1 MFIAFLLASTSKP
14 PTAGA
19 PSTTAPPPQKQQ
31 QPQQQSQPQ
40 KTPAAASTTA
50 PPPQKQQQ
58 QQAGTRQPQA
68 ASEGTASSAKAQRPD
83 AAVEKEGGGGSSGF
97 GGLNIL
103 SSFTKKDT
111 SSGESGD
118 TAGGKSKTAAQYELE
133 STKLRR
139 EIQEREQRVCL
150 GCCVFFSFFSSFIC
164 SCLSL
169 ILLQLE
175 ALSENL
181 KHMYTV
187 QENMEKQLEFYKGKA
202 RDVPL
207 ISNLSLLSHFLFSTL
222 ELNPCCLFWIF
233 PSPFC

>member
-150 GCCVFFSFFSSFIC
+150 GCCVFFFLFFFY
-164 SCLSL
+164 SL
-169 ILLQLE
+169 MAFLDLAAVGGAVGEPE
-175 ALSENL
+175 AHVHSAG
-181 KHMYTV
+181 KH
-187 QENMEKQLEFYKGKA
+187 GKA
-202 RDVPL
+202 AGVLQGQGQGRPP
-207 ISNLSLLSHFLFSTL
+207 H
-222 ELNPCCLFWIF
+222 
-233 PSPFC
+233 